1 MNKIY
6 EGNLITPIEDYQ
18 GKWALSPCGNVVS
31 TDFNGKEGWFI
42 IEPFDQQYFKYVN
55 GVLVEDKLKEFQN
68 SIQYQHDAFNEYSR
82 QIIYQINYNRALGNT
97 TLVTSLNNQ
106 LKAEQ
111 LAVIT
116 RINVITE
123 AYNANNQ
130 QST

>member
-1 MNKIY
+1 MLFINSDNQIY
-6 EGNLITPIEDYQ
+6 SGDRQIKDRALSEDEIMLFNRGTGYVIENGNLVDISMTPEY
-18 GKWALSPCGNVVS
+18 KLS
-31 TDFNGKEGWFI
+31 
-42 IEPFDQQYFKYVN
+42 Q
-55 GVLVEDKLKEFQN
+55 FQKA
-68 SIQYQHDAFNEYSR
+68 IQYQHDAFNEYSR
-82 QIIYQINYNRALGNT
+82 QIVYQINYNRALGNT

-111 LAVIT
+111 QAVIT

>member
-1 MNKIY
+1 MKIY
-6 EGNLITPIEDYQ
+6 EGNAINPIEDYQ
-18 GKWALSPCGNVVS
+18 GKWALSPCGNVVA

-42 IEPFDQQYFKYVN
+42 VEPFDQTYSKYVN
-55 GVLVEDKLKEFQN
+55 GVLVEDKLKEFQD

-111 LAVIT
+111 QAVIT